1 MKKTL
6 VIASALALCV
16 AAPAL
21 GQDQMT
27 ATAELKGPDGSAMG
41 TATLTQGENEV
52 VLIQV
57 EATGLPAGEH
67 GFHIH
72 QTGECEPDFSAAG
85 DHYNPDDKEHGYMN
99 PAGYHAGDLPN
110 IVADAE
116 GKAAADLFTTR
127 VSLAADAPNTVFD
140 DDGSAFIIHENPD
153 SYGADAGA
161 GGRLICGIITQGG

>member
-6 VIASALALCV
+6 VIACALALGV

-21 GQDQMT
+21 GQDRVT
-27 ATAELKGPDGSAMG
+27 ATAELKGPDGTAVG
-41 TATLTQGENEV
+41 TATLTQGENDV

-72 QTGECEPDFSAAG
+72 QTGKCEPDFSAAG
-85 DHYNPDDKEHGYMN
+85 DHYSPDGKEHGYMN

-116 GKAAADLFTTR
+116 GNAAADLFTTR
-127 VSLAADAPNTVFD
+127 VSLAADAANTVFD
-140 DDGSAFIIHENPD
+140 EDGSAVMIHENPD
-153 SYGADAGA
+153 SYGAEPGA
-161 GGRLICGIITQGG
+161 GGRLACGVIDQGG